1 MKRRDLLRGSLLLG
15 GGVMLAGLPL
25 ADALNSNDTQRATR
39 IVLIERSLAGERF
52 ASALRS
58 AWPGDQ
64 PLAVWRLNGPW
75 LEPDR
80 LATRLGNHAGLQ
92 LCSLLSAANHGL
104 LLEALR
110 LRSAGLV
117 HEQRVASATQAAL
130 ALAGVLGGHADWPM
144 PSPAPTGIPLH
155 TLYATL

>member
-15 GGVMLAGLPL
+15 GGVMLTGLPL
-25 ADALNSNDTQRATR
+25 ADALSNSATQRAAR
-39 IVLIERSLAGERF
+39 IVLIERGATGERF
-52 ASALRS
+52 VSALRS
-58 AWPGDQ
+58 ALSGDQ

-92 LCSLLSAANHGL
+92 LCSLMSAANHSL

-110 LRSAGLV
+110 LRGAGLV
-117 HEQRVASATQAAL
+117 DEQRVAGATQAAL
-130 ALAGVLGGHADWPM
+130 TLAGVLGGHADWPM
-144 PSPAPTGIPLH
+144 PSPTPTGIPLH
-155 TLYATL
+155 ALYAAL